1 MSDAPE
7 VVERT
12 ATDDEEEGDN
22 PFGRL
27 GRRLGLSAHRTEWLV
42 GILLAVVAVALTAYM
57 ARDLWFTTDEWEFL
71 ANRTAFDLGDLTR
84 PSAGHWTTWSTLLLR
99 AIYQAVGV
107 DFWPWFYVPRLIGH
121 TLLVTLIW
129 RVTRWRGADP
139 LVAMAGYAVL
149 LVLGASGYQRALQL
163 GNWTVYAVLILCAW
177 IINRRPDEPTTRD
190 RVVVAIALVVAVL
203 GNGYAVAA
211 IAGITAGLLLTRRLV
226 RWIPSLVPA
235 LVAYGIWY
243 LNYRGDLRPKP
254 QLTVSAILG
263 IPAGAFRVSR
273 AAVESATAFPGWLA
287 AVVVLGVVTW
297 ILWLILRRKLDLF
310 DAIILWTLAAGLSLL
325 TIQRVSLDSDA
336 ANRLRYGYSVLVLL
350 ALALVPHIRLPR
362 TTLAR
367 VGVAVVTL
375 ALLAANVSQMRDAI
389 NVRED
394 EGQRALVLSVAAAG
408 MIDAGEPVVPV
419 PSPLVPGLESDEL
432 VQLVGEG
439 YHPAPLPE
447 NRADLEQIEA
457 EARGVLRI
465 SVLDANRQVL
475 DDYDLVGVPPT
486 TDAAV
491 DADGCITLS
500 EGEPVA
506 ASVTGPAQLT
516 LTKGP
521 GQVLALTWEDE
532 FGEGTRRV
540 DDPDLRR
547 TVLTLAAPNDTAE
560 LTLESRVGDMTVC
573 GFAN

>member
-1 MSDAPE
+1 M
-7 VVERT
+7 T
-12 ATDDEEEGDN
+12 AAEPDVQVDPAEDDN
-22 PFGRL
+22 PFAAL
-27 GRRLGLSAHRTEWLV
+27 GRPLGLSAHRTEWLV
-42 GILLAVVAVALTAYM
+42 GLVLAVVAVAVTAYT

-71 ANRTAFDLGDLTR
+71 ANRTTFDLGDLTR

-129 RVTRWRGADP
+129 RVTRRRGADP
-139 LVAMAGYAVL
+139 LVAMAAYAVL

-177 IINRRPDEPTTRD
+177 IISRRPDEPTTGD
-190 RVVVAIALVVAVL
+190 RVLVGLALLVAVL

-211 IAGITAGLLLTRRLV
+211 IAGITAALLLTRRLV

-243 LNYRGDLRPKP
+243 LHYRNDLRPKP
-254 QLTVSAILG
+254 QLSVSTILD

-273 AAVESATAFPGWLA
+273 TAVESATAFPGWLA
-287 AVVVLGVVTW
+287 ALVVLGLAAWIVV
-297 ILWLILRRKLDLF
+297 LAVRRRFDLF
-310 DAIILWTLAAGLSLL
+310 DGIILWTLAAGLSLL
-325 TIQRVSLDSDA
+325 TIQRVSLDAEA

-367 VGVAVVTL
+367 VGLVVVTVG
-375 ALLAANVSQMRDAI
+375 LLAANVTQLRDAI
-389 NVRED
+389 NVREE

-432 VQLVGEG
+432 AQLVDEG
-439 YHPAPLPE
+439 YHPEPLPE
-447 NRADLEQIEA
+447 DRADREPIEA

-465 SVLDANRQVL
+465 SVLDANRKAL
-475 DDYDLVGVPPT
+475 DDYDVPDVPPA
-486 TDAAV
+486 TDAPV
-491 DADGCITLS
+491 DDDGCVALA
-500 EGEPVA
+500 EQEPVTA
-506 ASVTGPAQLT
+506 GVTGPAQLT
-516 LTKGP
+516 LTKQP
-521 GQVLALTWEDE
+521 GQVLALTWVDE

-547 TVLTLAAPNDTAE
+547 VVLTLAAPTDTAE
-560 LTLESRVGDMTVC
+560 LTLESRVGDLEVC
-573 GFAN
+573 GFTT